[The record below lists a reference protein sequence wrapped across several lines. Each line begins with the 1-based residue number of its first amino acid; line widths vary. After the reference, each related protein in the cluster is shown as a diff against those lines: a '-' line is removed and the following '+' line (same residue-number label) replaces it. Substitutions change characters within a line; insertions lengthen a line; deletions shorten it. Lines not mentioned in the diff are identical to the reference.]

1 MKYIGKIQRVEVTK
15 KKSRKHFD
23 WLKLIIWYIGVIISL
38 VPIFIEALIYLASNT
53 TLDKRFALK
62 VCTKGDV
69 LWILAT
75 LLILTLVECYIE
87 ADKMVGFKKWLGVLG
102 VVAWG
107 LCCAIWIV
115 FKYIYPEDFKGNIV
129 FWICGII
136 ASVVIVICSTLQL
149 GVVEVE
155 K

>member
-15 KKSRKHFD
+15 KKSWKHFD

-38 VPIFIEALIYLASNT
+38 VPIFIEALIYLASNA
-53 TLDKRFALK
+53 TLDKSFALK

-136 ASVVIVICSTLQL
+136 ASVVIVTCSTLQL

>member
-1 MKYIGKIQRVEVTK
+1 MKYIGKIQRVEVTEK
-15 KKSRKHFD
+15 KDRKHFD
-23 WLKLIIWYIGVIISL
+23 WLKLIIWYIGVIISF
-38 VPIFIEALIYLASNT
+38 VPIFIEALIYLASNA
-53 TLDKRFALK
+53 TLDKKFAMK

-87 ADKMVGFKKWLGVLG
+87 ADKLVGFKKWIGVLG

-115 FKYIYPEDFKGNIV
+115 FKYIYPENYNGNVV

-136 ASVVIVICSTLQL
+136 GSVVIVICSTLQL
-149 GVVEVE
+149 GVAEVE